1 MQTLKLNPQFINGT
15 DGKPIGVYLTIE
27 EFNNIIED
35 IEELADIET
44 VEAYNQ
50 NPNKEVMPFEKAL
63 DEIKEERRELHH
75 TD

>member
-27 EFNNIIED
+27 EFNNIIAD